1 MVNASENTLCSI
13 FKINVSQL
21 MIQTRESF
29 EIAKQVIYE
38 VSDVARAKGI
48 NISREKAL
56 EHVMKVT
63 RSVPEHVPSM
73 VLDIINKKKTEISS
87 LNEAVVKEGKELGIP
102 TPINGMIVNI
112 IRTIEKN
119 YDKTID

>member
-1 MVNASENTLCSI
+1 
-13 FKINVSQL
+13 

-73 VLDIINKKKTEISS
+73 VLDIVNKKKTEISS